1 VSHDLNLNHQ
11 GVRYQSKTQKTLFGA
26 LAMSDLQCSL
36 GEKHHQGTQAVTSQS
51 LLGQTDIDDHNID
64 DLKPGTLDIMNDMP
78 DDILLEIFSQVEPVD
93 LFHIS
98 RATKALRDLIT
109 RNNSMFV
116 WQRVNLF
123 LFYPCHRLA

>member
-1 VSHDLNLNHQ
+1 
-11 GVRYQSKTQKTLFGA
+11 
-26 LAMSDLQCSL
+26 MSDLQCSL
-36 GEKHHQGTQAVTSQS
+36 GEKHQQGTQAATSQS
-51 LLGQTDIDDHNID
+51 LLGQTDIDDHNIND
-64 DLKPGTLDIMNDMP
+64 SKPGTLDIMNDMP

-116 WQRVNLF
+116 WKRVCKSFFCSIHVTDWHDFSRYTTTKTGAPEN
-123 LFYPCHRLA
+123 RLRVQKV